1 MFTGRK
7 GSIAALVQVVTWVV
21 CLILGTAPVEA
32 QSPANQGESV
42 CLLKADSV
50 AQPNAGP
57 TDYSFLVRP
66 MGAIRSVMI
75 FVDFPD
81 AEHRESTTD
90 LYNLL
95 VPHSQEWLKEVSY
108 GRVSLQVMPVPKWY
122 RMSKPSVEYG
132 FTGKV
137 PPMTF
142 EQHRA
147 YIAEAI
153 HLAEADVNFKQF
165 QFVSIVAAIGAQIPP
180 SPTFQAQPG
189 EGIFTQGIE
198 IREAITFGADIR
210 RIIPY
215 FGSKVFVHELGHVF
229 GLPDLYDYLAPRPL
243 QWHFAGG
250 WSDMSANITGGHYF
264 AYDKLKLGW
273 LDPSQ
278 VKCMTSPGTLQATI
292 TPLEKPGGLKAIMV
306 RTGPSTAYVIELRE
320 TVGQDSHL
328 CDHGVLIYT
337 VDATE
342 ENGHGPI
349 RLLPAQQG
357 ADPAMIE
364 RCGILYDA
372 TYDVRPG
379 KVANYSDPRAGIKVE
394 LVRKRGSS
402 YVVRVAWQRTN

>member
-1 MFTGRK
+1 MF
-7 GSIAALVQVVTWVV
+7 VTPP
-21 CLILGTAPVEA
+21 AEA
-32 QSPANQGESV
+32 QSTTNQGEPA
-42 CLLKADSV
+42 CLLNADSV
-50 AQPNAGP
+50 EQPNAGP

-66 MGAIRSVMI
+66 IGTIRSVMI
-75 FVDFPD
+75 FVDFSD

-108 GRVSLQVMPVPKWY
+108 GRMSLQVTSIPKWY

-132 FTGKV
+132 FTAKV

-147 YIAEAI
+147 YVAEAV
-153 HLAEADVNFKQF
+153 HLAEGDVDFKQF
-165 QFVSIVAAIGAQIPP
+165 QFVSIVAAVGSQIPP
-180 SPTFQAQPG
+180 SPTFQAKSG
-189 EGIFTQGIE
+189 EGIVTQGIE
-198 IREAITFGADIR
+198 IHEAITFGADIR
-210 RIIPY
+210 RIVPY
-215 FGSKVFVHELGHVF
+215 FASKVFVHEIGHVF
-229 GLPDLYDYLAPRPL
+229 GLPDLYDYVAPRPQ
-243 QWHFAGG
+243 QWHWAGG

-278 VKCMTSPGTLQATI
+278 VKCMTSPGTQQANI

-320 TVGQDSHL
+320 NIGQDSQL

-337 VDATE
+337 VDATK

-364 RCGILYDA
+364 KCGLLYDV
-372 TYDVRPG
+372 TYDLRPG
-379 KVANYSDPRAGIKVE
+379 KVASYSDPQAGIKVE
-394 LVRKRGSS
+394 LVGKRDTS
-402 YVVRVAWQRTN
+402 YVVRIAWQRPN